1 MELRN
6 LLTYSKVCEAMSF
19 SKAADQ
25 LGYAQSTVTMQIAQL
40 EDELGVKLF
49 DRSGKRI
56 RLNTKGQEL
65 LLYANRLI
73 ALASEAKA
81 NVSDAKTPRGS
92 LRVGVIESV
101 GAFFLPE
108 ILESYLTSF
117 PEVHVQVLTAT
128 TRKIMEMLRQNKID
142 LMLTLDDRVYDPD
155 WTCAWSLEED
165 IVFLCAPEH
174 SFAGRNDIPLKELV
188 RENLLLTERQCN
200 YRYAFERICAEYQ
213 MQPRS
218 SLEIG
223 CTNTIL
229 RFTEHNLGVTFLPEL
244 TARESLET
252 GRLAEFAVRDVSIR
266 MLIQLVYR
274 KSMWCTPA
282 MEAFLAKMVNCT
294 RAKTDDRELCKK
306 LS

>member
-19 SKAADQ
+19 SKAADE

-40 EDELGVKLF
+40 EEELGVKLF

-56 RLNTKGQEL
+56 RLNAKGQEL
-65 LLYANRLI
+65 LCYANRLI
-73 ALASEAKA
+73 ALAGEAKA
-81 NVSDAKTPRGS
+81 NVSDARTPRGS
-92 LRVGVIESV
+92 LRIGVIESV
-101 GAFFLPE
+101 GAFFLPD
-108 ILESYLTSF
+108 ILQRYLVKF

-128 TRKIMEMLRQNKID
+128 TREIMEMLRQNKID

-155 WTCAWSLEED
+155 WTCAWSREEK
-165 IVFLCAPEH
+165 IVFLCGPDH
-174 SFAGRNDIPLKELV
+174 PFAGRRSVPLEELMG
-188 RENLLLTERQCN
+188 ENMLLTERQCN
-200 YRYAFERICAEYQ
+200 YRDAFERICAEHQ
-213 MQPRS
+213 LQPRS

-229 RFTEHNLGVTFLPEL
+229 RFTEQNLGVAFLPEL

-252 GRLAEFAVRDVSIR
+252 GRLAGFTVREISIQ
-266 MLIQLVYR
+266 MLTQLVFR

-282 MEAFLAKMVNCT
+282 MEAFIQETARCV
-294 RAKTDDRELCKK
+294 D
-306 LS
+306 

>member
-25 LGYAQSTVTMQIAQL
+25 LGYAQSTVTTQITQL

-56 RLNTKGQEL
+56 RLNAKGQEL

-81 NVSDAKTPRGS
+81 NVSDVKTPRGS
-92 LRVGVIESV
+92 LRIGVIESV
-101 GAFFLPE
+101 GAFFLPN
-108 ILESYLTSF
+108 ILENYLMTF

-128 TRKIMEMLRQNKID
+128 TREIMEMLRQNKID
-142 LMLTLDDRVYDPD
+142 LMLTLDDRIYDPD
-155 WTCAWSLEED
+155 WICAWVREED
-165 IVFLCAPEH
+165 IVFLCAPSH
-174 SFAGRNDIPLKELV
+174 PFSGRTDILLEELV
-188 RENLLLTERQCN
+188 LENLLLTERQCN
-200 YRYAFERICAEYQ
+200 YRYTFEQICEKNQ
-213 MQPRS
+213 ICPCS

-229 RFTEHNLGVTFLPEL
+229 RFTEHNIGVTFLPEL
-244 TARESLET
+244 TARESLAT
-252 GRLAEFAVRDVSIR
+252 GRLSRFAVRGVSIR
-266 MLIQLVYR
+266 MLIQLIYR

-282 MEAFLAKMVNCT
+282 MKAFIEKIRNTYNQDHPV
-294 RAKTDDRELCKK
+294 
-306 LS
+306 

>member
-6 LLTYSKVCEAMSF
+6 LLTYSKVCESMSF

-25 LGYAQSTVTMQIAQL
+25 LGYAQSTVTTQVAQL

-81 NVSDAKTPRGS
+81 SVSDAKTPRGS

-101 GAFFLPE
+101 GAFFLPD

-128 TRKIMEMLRQNKID
+128 TREITEMLRQNKID

-155 WTCAWSLEED
+155 WICAWVREED
-165 IVFLCAPEH
+165 IVFLCAPKH
-174 SFAGRNDIPLKELV
+174 PFAGRTDVLLEELV

-200 YRYAFERICAEYQ
+200 YRYTFEHICEKNQ
-213 MQPRS
+213 VHPRS

-229 RFTEHNLGVTFLPEL
+229 RFTEHDLGVTFLPEI
-244 TARESLET
+244 TARESLAKKQ
-252 GRLAEFAVRDVSIR
+252 LSSFAVKGISIQ

-282 MEAFLAKMVNCT
+282 MNAFIEKIRNAHEKYGSMT
-294 RAKTDDRELCKK
+294 E
-306 LS
+306 SSYF

>member
-25 LGYAQSTVTMQIAQL
+25 LGYAQSTVTTQIAQL
-40 EDELGVKLF
+40 EDELGVRLF

-56 RLNTKGQEL
+56 RLNAKGQEL

-92 LRVGVIESV
+92 LRIGVIESV
-101 GAFFLPE
+101 GAFFLSD
-108 ILESYLTSF
+108 ILENYLMTF

-128 TRKIMEMLRQNKID
+128 TREIMEMLRQNKID

-155 WTCAWSLEED
+155 WTCAWSQEED
-165 IVFLCAPEH
+165 IVFLCAPDH
-174 SFAGRNDIPLKELV
+174 GFAGRKDIPLAELLQ
-188 RENLLLTERQCN
+188 ENMLLTERWCN
-200 YRYAFERICAEYQ
+200 YRHSFERICDKYQ

-229 RFTEHNLGVTFLPEL
+229 HFTEHNLGVTFLPRL
-244 TARESLET
+244 TAQASLQT
-252 GRLAEFAVRDVSIR
+252 KRLADFSVKEVSIR

-282 MEAFLAKMVNCT
+282 MDAFIEEVKNT
-294 RAKTDDRELCKK
+294 HKK
-306 LS
+306 YGTPPAAS